1 MTLLRSTSYAGQVPA
16 GLVPW
21 AVLALLLW
29 SLDGKPLEIEIGK
42 WMAIE
47 AARMAEEG
55 RG

>member
-1 MTLLRSTSYAGQVPA
+1 MGRVSPA

-29 SLDGKPLEIEIGK
+29 WLSGTPLEIEIGK

-47 AARMAEEG
+47 MAREAEDR